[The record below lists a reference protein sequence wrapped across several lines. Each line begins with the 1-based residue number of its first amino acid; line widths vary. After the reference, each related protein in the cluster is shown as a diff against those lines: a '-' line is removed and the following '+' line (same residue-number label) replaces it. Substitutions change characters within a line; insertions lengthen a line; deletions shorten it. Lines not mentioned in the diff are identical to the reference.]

1 MRRVAPSAMVR
12 EEIAGLFT
20 DGVDRGTNLL
30 SALAEL
36 GVRYLAQQGL
46 EQEQADRLGR
56 GRYERRSSEQPGGW
70 RNGYEDAALKT
81 AEGEVA
87 VRVPQVRGG
96 QQPYRSRLMEFLDG
110 HSEGLDRLVTE
121 MYARGLSTR
130 DVEDAF
136 RDATGTRSPGAPSRR
151 SPTSCGRTTR
161 RSAPGTCPGSRS
173 PTCSPTPSSVPSP
186 VRGQGGGA

>member
-1 MRRVAPSAMVR
+1 MVR
-12 EEIAGLFT
+12 DEIAGLFT

-96 QQPYRSRLMEFLDG
+96 HRNAIS
-110 HSEGLDRLVTE
+110 
-121 MYARGLSTR
+121 
-130 DVEDAF
+130 
-136 RDATGTRSPGAPSRR
+136 
-151 SPTSCGRTTR
+151 
-161 RSAPGTCPGSRS
+161 
-173 PTCSPTPSSVPSP
+173 
-186 VRGQGGGA
+186 